1 MIPHPTTIQVVTEL
15 RRQEFLATAGR
26 ERQAATAAGA
36 VLPWRQ
42 LAVCAL
48 TLVALALGFG
58 V

>member
-1 MIPHPTTIQVVTEL
+1 MIPHPTTIQVVNEL
-15 RRQEFLATAGR
+15 RRNEFLTAAGR
-26 ERQAATAAGA
+26 ERRAATAAGE

-42 LAVCAL
+42 VAVCAI

>member
-26 ERQAATAAGA
+26 ERRAATPAGL
-36 VLPWRQ
+36 VLPWRPV
-42 LAVCAL
+42 AVCAI
-48 TLVALALGFG
+48 TLVALVLGFG